1 MGNPTRDPF
10 VEMSRAGR
18 KWVLTTAGEVTLAGS
33 AYFLYVANDASQ
45 GDIWIPHVHVNATA
59 AGAFTL
65 EVVTGTAAGGSAPSA
80 VAGKVGGAAMT
91 GITTR
96 LHTAITG
103 LTGGD
108 IVAVGARGAGG
119 DPELVGET
127 HGLVLPAGSALAIQ
141 FDTAADVSAEIHLVR

>member
-18 KWVLTTAGEVTLAGS
+18 KWVLNTGDAVVLAGA
-33 AYFLYVANDASQ
+33 AYFLYVANDAGQ
-45 GDIWIPHVHVNATA
+45 GDIWIPHINVTASA
-59 AGAFTL
+59 AGTFTL

-80 VAGKVGGAAMT
+80 HASKVGGTAMT
-91 GITTR
+91 GVTTR

-108 IVAVGARGAGG
+108 ILASSLRAAGG
-119 DPELVGET
+119 DPDLVHPES
-127 HGLVLPAGSALAIQ
+127 GLVLPAGSALAIQ
-141 FDTAADVSAEIHLVR
+141 FSAAASVTGEIHLVR